1 MAKAPPL
8 SVFCSYSHKDQKY
21 RRALETHLSQLRNDG
36 LISVW
41 TDREIIA
48 SQNWSSQIHE
58 NLNRADIVLLL
69 VSADFLRSEYCY
81 AEEMVRAMEH
91 HEAGECAVVP
101 IIVRECDWT
110 TAIFAKLQH
119 LPSTGFIRRW
129 NPDRDYTDIARG
141 VRRLVDSLCSNGT
154 GVKASK
160 PALTLNP
167 AVPPGLLAL
176 CDRRREDTAFET
188 AIKSHFQSPEKARF
202 PLVCIVWGD
211 DYADHRAYLRRLRV
225 FTLPKCLGLGPNTEL
240 QNPIRL
246 EWPGDAETHAEAL
259 ARIASD
265 LDTELDQKQGGVSKH
280 PTIIYTEILTA
291 DWSQGGRR
299 VMEAYLEYW
308 NARTPSPNRLIA
320 LTFVKLQRV
329 ADQPDNTRR
338 HPAEEE
344 DIRAYLKTDLFKAYT
359 RLGGLIVPE
368 LHPVRQSEVETYL
381 DLPPVLQYCDES
393 KLANAAKPV
402 IERLYKNRDT
412 VAMQTLLSALS
423 QVLYEARRSA

>member
-21 RRALETHLSQLRNDG
+21 RRTLETHLSQLRNDG
-36 LISVW
+36 LISIW

-48 SQNWSSQIHE
+48 SQNWSSRIHE

-81 AEEMVRAMEH
+81 AEEMVRAMER
-91 HEAGECAVVP
+91 HEAGDCAVVP

-110 TAIFAKLQH
+110 TAIFAKLQY

-141 VRRLVDSLCSNGT
+141 VRRLVDSLCSNGSV
-154 GVKASK
+154 VKAAK
-160 PALTLNP
+160 PPLMRNP

-176 CDRRREDTAFET
+176 CDRKREDTALET
-188 AIKSHFQSPEKARF
+188 AIKSHSQSPLKAQH

-211 DYADHRAYLRRLRV
+211 DYADHRAYLRRLRAH
-225 FTLPKCLGLGPNTEL
+225 TLPKCLGLGPNTEL

-246 EWPGDAETHAEAL
+246 EWPADAETRTEAL

-265 LDTELDQKQGGVSKH
+265 LDTELDQRQVSSSKH
-280 PTIIYTEILTA
+280 PTIVYTEILTA
-291 DWSQGGRR
+291 DWGGNGRR
-299 VMEAYLEYW
+299 VMDAYLEYW
-308 NARTPSPNRLIA
+308 NTRTPSASLVIA
-320 LTFVKLQRV
+320 LTFMKLQRV
-329 ADQPDNTRR
+329 ADQPESARR
-338 HPAEEE
+338 HPVEED
-344 DIRAYLKTDLFKAYT
+344 DIRAYLKTDLFKPYP
-359 RLGGLIVPE
+359 RLGGVIVPE
-368 LHPVRQSEVETYL
+368 LHLVRQSEVETYL
-381 DLPPVLQYCDES
+381 DLPPVLHYCDEL
-393 KLANAAKPV
+393 KLASAAKPV
-402 IERLYKNRDT
+402 IERLYKDRDA

-423 QVLYEARRSA
+423 HLLYESRRSA